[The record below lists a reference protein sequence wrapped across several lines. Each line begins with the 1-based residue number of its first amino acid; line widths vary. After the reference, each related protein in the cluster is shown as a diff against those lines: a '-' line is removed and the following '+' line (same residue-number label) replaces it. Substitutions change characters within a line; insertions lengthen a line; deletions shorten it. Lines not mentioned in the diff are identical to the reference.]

1 MREEVFYELYN
12 YGFTEDEIQQIED
25 NNNFIFDAQYDDI
38 KKILE
43 FLKYKGL
50 EKEDI
55 IKLINN
61 NPFMLTES
69 TKRLRY
75 YENIYNNI
83 LNFSKEELIYILKN
97 NPECY
102 TSSPI
107 EFEKIIDILKKKNLS
122 IDNVKK
128 LVLNNPKVIN
138 IKSSDILEYLNMGD

>member
-12 YGFTEDEIQQIED
+12 FGFSENDIQLIED
-25 NNNFIFDAQYDDI
+25 NNDCIFDAQYDDI

-55 IKLINN
+55 ISLINN

-75 YENIYNNI
+75 YENIYNNV
-83 LNFSKEELIYILKN
+83 LKFSKEELVYILKN

-107 EFEKIIDILKKKNLS
+107 ELEKTIDYLNSKKISIDKIKDIILK
-122 IDNVKK
+122 
-128 LVLNNPKVIN
+128 NPKLINLKSNEVI
-138 IKSSDILEYLNMGD
+138 KLLEPEN

>member
-12 YGFTEDEIQQIED
+12 FGFSENDIQLIED
-25 NNNFIFDAQYDDI
+25 NNDFIFDAQYDDI

-50 EKEDI
+50 EKEDLI
-55 IKLINN
+55 SLINN

-75 YENIYNNI
+75 YENIYNNV
-83 LNFSKEELIYILKN
+83 LKFSKEELVYILKN

-107 EFEKIIDILKKKNLS
+107 ELEKTIDYLNSKKISIDKIKDIILK
-122 IDNVKK
+122 
-128 LVLNNPKVIN
+128 NPKLINLKSNEVI
-138 IKSSDILEYLNMGD
+138 KLLEPEN

>member
-12 YGFTEDEIQQIED
+12 FGFSENDIQLIED
-25 NNNFIFDAQYDDI
+25 NNDFIFDAQYDDI

-55 IKLINN
+55 ISLINN

-75 YENIYNNI
+75 YENIYNNVLI
-83 LNFSKEELIYILKN
+83 FSK
-97 NPECY
+97 
-102 TSSPI
+102 
-107 EFEKIIDILKKKNLS
+107 
-122 IDNVKK
+122 
-128 LVLNNPKVIN
+128 
-138 IKSSDILEYLNMGD
+138 

>member
-12 YGFTEDEIQQIED
+12 FGFSENDIQLIED
-25 NNNFIFDAQYDDI
+25 NNDFIFDAQYDDI

-55 IKLINN
+55 ISLINN

-75 YENIYNNI
+75 YENKYNNV
-83 LNFSKEELIYILKN
+83 LKFSKEELVYILKN

-107 EFEKIIDILKKKNLS
+107 ELEKTIDYLNSKKISIDKIKDIILK
-122 IDNVKK
+122 
-128 LVLNNPKVIN
+128 NPKLINLKSNEVI
-138 IKSSDILEYLNMGD
+138 KLLEPEN